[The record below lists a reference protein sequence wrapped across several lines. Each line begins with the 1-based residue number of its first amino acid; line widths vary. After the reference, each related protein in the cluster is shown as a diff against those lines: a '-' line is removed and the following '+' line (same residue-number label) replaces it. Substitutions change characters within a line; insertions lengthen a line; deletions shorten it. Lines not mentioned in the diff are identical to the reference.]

1 VHTFRRL
8 LPAALMAGV
17 ALVLTGCTGG
27 EPDVERQIAAANVGT
42 GAGFEP
48 STITVDKDNNVTLA
62 VGNTSTRVH
71 GFSIEGYG
79 IQREVEPNNGI
90 QVKFAA
96 RKPGTFKIWCQ
107 LHETHQVATL
117 IVQ

>member
-1 VHTFRRL
+1 MVVAL
-8 LPAALMAGV
+8 L
-17 ALVLTGCTGG
+17 LVLTGCTGG
-27 EPDVERQIAAANVGT
+27 HPEVERQIAAANVGA

-48 STITVDKDNNVTLA
+48 TTITVDKDDNVRLA
-62 VGNTSTRVH
+62 VGNASTRVH

-79 IQREVEPNNGI
+79 IQREVEANNGI
-90 QVKFAA
+90 QVKFKST
-96 RKPGTFKIWCQ
+96 KPGTFKIWCQ

>member
-1 VHTFRRL
+1 MHILRRL
-8 LPAALMAGV
+8 LPAAVVGLV
-17 ALVLTGCTGG
+17 FVLTGCTGG
-27 EPDVERQIAAANVGT
+27 HPDVERQIAAANVGT

-48 STITVDKDNNVTLA
+48 EAVTVNKDDNVTLA

-90 QVKFAA
+90 QVKFKST
-96 RKPGTFKIWCQ
+96 KPGTFKIWCQ

>member
-1 VHTFRRL
+1 MHTFRRL
-8 LPAALMAGV
+8 LPAAVVGLC
-17 ALVLTGCTGG
+17 LVLTGCTGG
-27 EPDVERQIAAANVGT
+27 HPEVERQIAAANVGT

-48 STITVDKDNNVTLA
+48 EAITVNKDDNVTVA

-96 RKPGTFKIWCQ
+96 TKPGTFKIWCQ

>member
-1 VHTFRRL
+1 MHTFRRL
-8 LPAALMAGV
+8 LPAAVVGLG
-17 ALVLTGCTGG
+17 LVLTGCTGG
-27 EPDVERQIAAANVGT
+27 HPEVERQIAAANVGA

-48 STITVDKDNNVTLA
+48 TTITVNKDDNVTVA

-79 IQREVEPNNGI
+79 IQRQVEPANGI
-90 QVKFAA
+90 QVKFPAT
-96 RKPGTFKIWCQ
+96 KPGTFKIWCQ

>member
-1 VHTFRRL
+1 MHIPCRL
-8 LPAALMAGV
+8 LPAAAVSLG
-17 ALVLTGCTGG
+17 LVLAGCGG
-27 EPDVERQIAAANVGT
+27 NPDVRRQIAAANVGT

-48 STITVDKDNNVTLA
+48 ATMTVHKDDVVRVA

-90 QVKFAA
+90 QVRFRA

>member
-1 VHTFRRL
+1 MHTFRRL
-8 LPAALMAGV
+8 LPPAALVTG
-17 ALVLTGCTGG
+17 LGLTGCTGG
-27 EPDVERQIAAANVGT
+27 HPEVERQIAAANVGS

-48 STITVDKDNNVTLA
+48 TSITVDKDDNVTVA
-62 VGNTSTRVH
+62 VGNTSTRTH
-71 GFSIEGYG
+71 GFSSEGYG

-90 QVKFAA
+90 QVKFKST
-96 RKPGTFKIWCQ
+96 KPGTFKIWCQ